1 MSSVNIQ
8 MFLGKRQFV
17 KIYDTGLGD
26 ILKNHYSLLV
36 CYARKKDI
44 HEIFEL
50 RDSKLTAIR

>member
-1 MSSVNIQ
+1 